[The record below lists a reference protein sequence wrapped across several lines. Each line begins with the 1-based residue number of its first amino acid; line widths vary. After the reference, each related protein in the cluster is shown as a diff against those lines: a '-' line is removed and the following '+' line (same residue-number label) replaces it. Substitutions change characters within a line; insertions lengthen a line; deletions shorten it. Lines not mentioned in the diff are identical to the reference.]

1 MENKAQAPV
10 VTAQQIEKLRS
21 EFETRKTQ
29 AAIAASKVAEIEKQ
43 IFDEFGVSIND
54 VPQKLSE
61 LQQAADIARERL
73 QEEYGEFNELWAAI
87 TNSAPSPVTTTDW

>member
-1 MENKAQAPV
+1 MENKTSV

-21 EFETRKTQ
+21 EFETRRTQ

-54 VPQKLSE
+54 VPQKLTE
-61 LQQAADIARERL
+61 LQEAADAARERL
-73 QEEYGEFNELWAAI
+73 QEEYSEFNELWAMI
-87 TNSAPSPVTTTDW
+87 TNTSAPSPVTSTDW

>member
-1 MENKAQAPV
+1 MENKASV

-61 LQQAADIARERL
+61 LQQAADVARERL
-73 QEEYGEFNELWAAI
+73 QEEYGEFNELWSTI
-87 TNSAPSPVTTTDW
+87 TNTSAPSPAPSSDW

>member
-1 MENKAQAPV
+1 MENKTSV

-21 EFETRKTQ
+21 EFETRRTQ

-54 VPQKLSE
+54 VPQKLTE
-61 LQQAADIARERL
+61 LQEAADAARERL
-73 QEEYGEFNELWAAI
+73 QEEYSEFNELWAMI
-87 TNSAPSPVTTTDW
+87 TNTSAPSPVTTTDW